1 VGAAISVEL
10 NQRIPHLFDHHSRP
24 IMRIATWNLERPRRN
39 SVRRVPGQLAQIERV
54 DADLWILTETSDAID
69 LGTTHPH
76 RVASVVL
83 DRPGE
88 TRENWVTIWSRY
100 PLHPIETDGGA
111 ITVCAAVETPG
122 RPTIVYG
129 TVLPYTGDPGPDGT
143 SRGWA
148 EFLRVVPLQA
158 AEWTRLRAE
167 HPDHRFCVAGDF
179 NQSRDRR
186 RWDGREWC
194 STRATRTALDNGLAS
209 AGLVSATDE
218 DFVATGKLTTRSNID
233 HVALDAA
240 SNAGVRDVG
249 AWEAGQGD
257 GPRLSDHNGVWV
269 DVDLDSSA

>member
-1 VGAAISVEL
+1 
-10 NQRIPHLFDHHSRP
+10 
-24 IMRIATWNLERPRRN
+24 MRIATWNLERPRLT
-39 SVRRVPGQLAQIERV
+39 STRRIPGQLAQIARI
-54 DADLWILTETSDAID
+54 DADVWVLTETSDAIE
-69 LGTTHPH
+69 LTSTHPH
-76 RVASVVL
+76 RVASATL
-83 DRPGE
+83 DRAGA

-100 PLHPIETDGGA
+100 PLTQIALQTGA
-111 ITVCAAVETPG
+111 ITVCAAVDTPD

-158 AEWTRLRAE
+158 AEWTRLRAA

-194 STRATRTALDNGLAS
+194 GTRATRTALDEGLAA
-209 AGLVSATDE
+209 AGLVSATDA
-218 DFVATGKLTTRSNID
+218 DFVERGMLTTRSNID
-233 HVALDAA
+233 HVALDEA
-240 SNAGVRDVG
+240 SSARVPGVG

-257 GPRLSDHNGVWV
+257 GQRLSDHNGVWV
-269 DVDLDSSA
+269 DIAVSVAEDAHTRA